1 LDKAVFPRET
11 ENKENKGWKWLAPA
25 TLAELKIG
33 TRKHLNID
41 SGYYEVS
48 KSLAVAAGRY
58 TESWIQVK
66 NELAKFVRSA
76 VLPMAAVSV
85 VRLFRGQWGW
95 AVLAAM
101 ASLAL
106 LMLYG
111 RLKASHMRDLYD
123 LAIRL
128 SSPDKAHKDYA
139 VTDLDNGVRLFF
151 WKGKL
156 ASSAVRSP
164 SQV

>member
-1 LDKAVFPRET
+1 MGLGSVGCDGEPSS
-11 ENKENKGWKWLAPA
+11 
-25 TLAELKIG
+25 
-33 TRKHLNID
+33 ID
-41 SGYYEVS
+41 AIRQT
-48 KSLAVAAGRY
+48 KSIA
-58 TESWIQVK
+58 
-66 NELAKFVRSA
+66 
-76 VLPMAAVSV
+76 
-85 VRLFRGQWGW
+85 
-95 AVLAAM
+95 
-101 ASLAL
+101 
-106 LMLYG
+106 YG
-111 RLKASHMRDLYD
+111 DLYD